1 MLANVDQPATRQE
14 TDLIPS
20 VSYDLDQKEI
30 QVKLICLRTP
40 DNMHFKIQAPMIA
53 VPGRD
58 VWTMIWTLVYD
69 TGVTATFNEGW
80 IIAPWPLGAHLPD
93 GVVIQDYQQGSA
105 EDQWQCRISYNSP
118 SEDQKTAAFHYD
130 IKARFEFKGRSYLV
144 CDHDPTIVVVKDPI
158 DGYR

>member
-14 TDLIPS
+14 TDVIPS

-30 QVKLICLRTP
+30 QVKLVCLRTP
-40 DNMHFKIQAPMIA
+40 DNMRFKIQAPMVA

-69 TGVTATFNEGW
+69 TGVTATFIGGRIN
-80 IIAPWPLGAHLPD
+80 APWPLGAHLPD
-93 GVVIQDYQQGSA
+93 GVVIQDSKQGPA
-105 EDQWQCRISYNSP
+105 ADQWQCRISYNSP
-118 SEDQKTAAFHYD
+118 SEDVKTAAFHYD
-130 IKARFEFKGRSYLV
+130 IKARFELKGWHDLG